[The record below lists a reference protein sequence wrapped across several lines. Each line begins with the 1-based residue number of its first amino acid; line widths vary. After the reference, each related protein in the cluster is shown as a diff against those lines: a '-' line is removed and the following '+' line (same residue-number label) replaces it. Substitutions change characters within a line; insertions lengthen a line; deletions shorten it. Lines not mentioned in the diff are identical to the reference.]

1 LVISHFFL
9 KNSVFI
15 TVCLLLHFVAIAQQ
29 QYYMKGE
36 VRDERGNPLQNVAI
50 RLHSTGYLYYSGPTG
65 GFGIVTK
72 NRFDTLTFQLE
83 GYEKQLGVANA
94 TGSMNIML
102 KRLPVTKNARGFSL
116 ASFTQDLK
124 REVQQQWF
132 TGDETYASLIENHA
146 IAASRY
152 PSTGISL
159 NIDRAS
165 YSNIRRFITMN
176 SPVPPDAV
184 RIEEMLNYFNL
195 AYTEPDSGQ
204 VFGIQAT
211 LTQVPVE
218 QRSPTA
224 VCFHPI

>member
-1 LVISHFFL
+1 L
-9 KNSVFI
+9 KNNVYI
-15 TVCLLLHFVAIAQQ
+15 TICLLLHFVAIAQQ

-36 VRDERGNPLQNVAI
+36 VRDERATLAERQP
-50 RLHSTGYLYYSGPTG
+50 SGCTAPATCTTRALPAVSG
-65 GFGIVTK
+65 SLPQ
-72 NRFDTLTFQLE
+72 NRFDTLTFQLD

-94 TGSMNIML
+94 TGYMNIVL

-116 ASFTQDLK
+116 ASFTQNLK

-132 TGDETYASLIENHA
+132 VGDETYASLIENHA

-211 LTQVPVE
+211 LTSARGTRKPNCCLLP
-218 QRSPTA
+218 SDLKK
-224 VCFHPI
+224 